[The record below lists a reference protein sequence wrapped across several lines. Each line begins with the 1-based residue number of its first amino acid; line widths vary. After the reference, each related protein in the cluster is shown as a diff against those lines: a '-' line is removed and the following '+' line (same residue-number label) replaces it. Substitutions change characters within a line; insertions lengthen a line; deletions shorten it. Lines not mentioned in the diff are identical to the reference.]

1 MNSNFNECRILAI
14 PRFTDQRGSLS
25 AIEGQSLL
33 PFELKRFYYLYELPT
48 SARRGCHAH
57 KTEHE
62 LIMALAGR
70 FKVEV
75 SDGESSKEFE
85 LRSPDQCLYI
95 PPLVWHELY
104 GFAPGSI
111 CGVLAS
117 ERYNPE
123 DYYYVY
129 EEFLDALRQR
139 QF

>member
-1 MNSNFNECRILAI
+1 MKSNFNECRILAI

-25 AIEGQSLL
+25 SVEGPPLL
-33 PFELKRFYYLYELPT
+33 PFEPKRFYYLYEIPT
-48 SARRGCHAH
+48 YSRRGSHAH

-75 SDGESSKEFE
+75 NDGETSREFE

-104 GFAPGSI
+104 DFAPGSV

-117 ERYNPE
+117 ERYNRD
-123 DYYYVY
+123 DYYYVF
-129 EEFLDALRQR
+129 EEFLDVLRQR